1 MVTKGGWGAS
11 GGMGGPGQP
20 PMFDPNA
27 PPTSVWQHM
36 LGSFGA
42 MMSLVGRITYMVDEQ
57 AHALHFFIGA
67 LLQLLDRFGSAYSGV
82 IRFVLRILGFRSS
95 VGGGGGDATKANGGG
110 NLDRGWQATTTTKSG
125 G

>member
-1 MVTKGGWGAS
+1 
-11 GGMGGPGQP
+11 MGGPGQP

-110 NLDRGWQATTTTKSG
+110 NLDGGWQATTTTKSG